1 MLEDYDGFQTTSDS
15 KGANLMLLTRAEP
28 EIQARWLLLLE
39 EMPMG
44 EVRVPVRV
52 TNPYEPTRFWEGT
65 FLVDSGATS
74 SHVPTPILESI
85 GMRPTAMREVWLA
98 DNRRIQRLISFAG
111 FTVLGQTDY
120 ATVFFVDDDVEP
132 ILGLTVLESLGLLI
146 DPARERLLPPSM
158 VSD

>member
-1 MLEDYDGFQTTSDS
+1 
-15 KGANLMLLTRAEP
+15 MLLTRAEP
-28 EIQARWLLLLE
+28 ELQARWLRLLE

-52 TNPYEPTRFWEGT
+52 TNPYEPTRYWEGT
-65 FLVDSGATS
+65 FLVDSGATN
-74 SHVPTPILESI
+74 SHVPAPILESI
-85 GMRPTAMREVWLA
+85 GIQPTGAREVWLG
-98 DNRRIQRLISFAG
+98 DNRSVRRLFSFAG
-111 FTVLGQTDY
+111 FTVLGETDY

-146 DPARERLLPPSM
+146 DPARERLVPPSV

>member
-1 MLEDYDGFQTTSDS
+1 
-15 KGANLMLLTRAEP
+15 MLLTRAEP
-28 EIQARWLLLLE
+28 EVQTRWLRLLE

-52 TNPYEPTRFWEGT
+52 INPYEPTRHWEGT

-74 SHVPTPILESI
+74 SHVPTTILESI
-85 GMRPTAMREVWLA
+85 GIQPTGVREVWLG
-98 DNRRIQRLISFAG
+98 DNRPIRRLISFAG

-120 ATVFFVDDDVEP
+120 STVFFADQDMEP

-146 DPARERLLPPSM
+146 DPARERLLLTSAAT
-158 VSD
+158 D